1 MVAFCSESH
10 IKYSYTLCWLKV
22 EIFLTLNLVVKIVTT
37 RPQRVGE
44 VKILTLCW
52 KNFGFFL
59 TLNLVVNI
67 VTTRPQR
74 VGEVKIHTLCWK
86 NFGFFLTLNLV
97 VNIVTTRLQR
107 VGEARRCDWY
117 NDYAMGCA
125 SKELWFDC
133 WQRQVI
139 LSSTKH
145 PHRL

>member
-44 VKILTLCW
+44 VKILTYTVLEERW
-52 KNFGFFL
+52 IFL

-67 VTTRPQR
+67 VTTRLQR
-74 VGEVKIHTLCWK
+74 VGEVKILTLCWK

-117 NDYAMGCA
+117 NDYAMG
-125 SKELWFDC
+125 
-133 WQRQVI
+133 
-139 LSSTKH
+139 
-145 PHRL
+145 